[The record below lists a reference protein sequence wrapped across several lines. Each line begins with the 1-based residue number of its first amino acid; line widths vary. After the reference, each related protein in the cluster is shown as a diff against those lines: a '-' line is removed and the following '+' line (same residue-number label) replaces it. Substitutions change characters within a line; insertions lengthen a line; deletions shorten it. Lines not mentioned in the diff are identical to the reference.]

1 MIGPLIRDRA
11 AAGAPTRRKASSRG
25 AVRVAPPVQRR
36 PWKLKLQLPVINGL
50 WARVQQVLW
59 PLLLVATGYALYDL
73 GQRLL
78 PMADR
83 PIALVSVQ
91 GELQYIDRE
100 AIQAVVQPY
109 LSASFFALDVH
120 ALRAD
125 LAAMPWVADSTVQ
138 RVWPDQLVVHLEEQL
153 PIARWGETALLNSA
167 GRTFA
172 PEDLSGFVHLPQL
185 NGPER
190 ARSRVLQQ
198 YQQFNRQ
205 LRSQGFGIAE
215 LELRDR
221 GSWFLTTREGIE
233 ISLGRE
239 RLNDKLERF
248 LTVDQRL
255 LSERRDQI
263 ARVDLRYSN
272 AMAVAWRSPTSTSAG
287 E

>member
-11 AAGAPTRRKASSRG
+11 AAGASTRRKTSSRG

-36 PWKLKLQLPVINGL
+36 QWMQSWRLPAFSGL

-59 PLLLVATGYALYDL
+59 PLLLVGVGYALYDL
-73 GQRLL
+73 SERLL

-109 LSASFFALDVH
+109 LSASFFGLDVH
-120 ALRAD
+120 ALRAE

-153 PIARWGETALLNSA
+153 PIARWGEGTLLNSA

-172 PEDLSGFVHLPQL
+172 PDDLSGFVHLPQL

-190 ARSRVLQQ
+190 AKARVLQQ
-198 YQQFNRQ
+198 YQVFNRQ
-205 LRSQGFGIAE
+205 LRSQGFGIAA
-215 LELRDR
+215 LELRER

-239 RLNDKLERF
+239 QLDDKLDRF

-272 AMAVAWRSPTSTSAG
+272 AMAVAWRTPTSTTAG

>member
-1 MIGPLIRDRA
+1 MFGPLIRDRA
-11 AAGAPTRRKASSRG
+11 AAGASTRRKASSRG
-25 AVRVAPPVQRR
+25 AVRVAPPVQRQPR
-36 PWKLKLQLPVINGL
+36 LPRWRLPAFSGLGAKLQ
-50 WARVQQVLW
+50 QVVW
-59 PLLLVATGYALYDL
+59 PLLLVGLGVGLFEL

-78 PMADR
+78 PLADR

-91 GELQYIDRE
+91 GELQYIDQTS
-100 AIQAVVQPY
+100 IQAVVQPY
-109 LSASFFALDVH
+109 LTASFFGLDVH
-120 ALRAD
+120 ALRTD

-153 PIARWGETALLNSA
+153 PIARWGEGALLNSA

-172 PEDLSGFVHLPQL
+172 PDDLSGFIHLPQL

-190 ARSRVLQQ
+190 SRERVLQQ

-205 LRSQGFGIAE
+205 LRDQGFGIAE
-215 LELRDR
+215 LELRER
-221 GSWFLTTREGIE
+221 GSWFLTTREGIV

-272 AMAVAWRSPTSTSAG
+272 AMAVAWRSPTSTTAG